1 MALANHVLSILS
13 KDDLALLQP
22 HLEAVPLTLRQAV
35 EEPNLPIKFAYF
47 PDDGIV
53 SVVANGG
60 RGRVVE
66 VGIIGRDGVTAQPVI
81 MGTDRSA
88 NSAFVQVE
96 GTGHRIAVDILR
108 KAMRKS
114 VTLQQTMLAV
124 VQAFIMQA
132 SHTALAN
139 GTGKIEERL
148 ARWLL
153 MAHDRL
159 SGDALGL
166 THEFL
171 AVTLGVR
178 RAGVTVALQ
187 NLEAGGL
194 IATKRKAIEV
204 RDRAG
209 LVKLAADIYGVP
221 ETEQARLTGWKPAQ
235 AADTTCLAARLNPV
249 GDEPGGV
256 ERQDRDD
263 AERDRH
269 RDVARPVRAGSRR
282 TSRGRAWR
290 GRSRN

>member
-22 HLEAVPLTLRQAV
+22 HLEPVQLTFRMSA
-35 EEPNLPIKFAYF
+35 EEPNAPIKFAYF
-47 PDDGIV
+47 PEDGIV

-66 VGIIGRDGVTAQPVI
+66 VGIIGRDSMSAQPVI

-88 NSAFVQVE
+88 NSTFVQVE
-96 GTGHRIAVDILR
+96 GSGQRMATDALR
-108 KAMRKS
+108 DAMRKS
-114 VTLQQTMLAV
+114 ASLQHTLLAV

-139 GTGKIEERL
+139 GTGKIEERM

-159 SGDALGL
+159 NGDELPL

-171 AVTLGVR
+171 AIMLGVR

-187 NLEAGGL
+187 NLEAAGL
-194 IATKRKAIEV
+194 IGTKRKVIEV
-204 RDRAG
+204 RNRAG

-221 ETEQARLTGWKPAQ
+221 EAEQARLTGWKS
-235 AADTTCLAARLNPV
+235 TK
-249 GDEPGGV
+249 
-256 ERQDRDD
+256 
-263 AERDRH
+263 
-269 RDVARPVRAGSRR
+269 R
-282 TSRGRAWR
+282 TK
-290 GRSRN
+290 

>member
-22 HLEAVPLTLRQAV
+22 HLEPVELAFRMNA

-47 PDDGIV
+47 PEDGIV

-66 VGIIGRDGVTAQPVI
+66 VGLIGRDGVTAQPVI

-88 NSAFVQVE
+88 NATFVQVE
-96 GTGHRIAVDILR
+96 GSGHRVDVEIFR
-108 KAMRKS
+108 KAIRKS
-114 VTLQQTMLAV
+114 TTLQHTLLAV
-124 VQAFIMQA
+124 VQAFHMQA

-139 GTGKIEERL
+139 GTGKIEERM

-159 SGDALGL
+159 SGDELPL

-171 AVTLGVR
+171 AIMLGVR

-187 NLEAGGL
+187 SLEASGL
-194 IATKRKAIEV
+194 IGTKRKVIEV
-204 RDRAG
+204 RNRAG

-221 ETEQARLTGWKPAQ
+221 EAEQARLTGWKSNKS
-235 AADTTCLAARLNPV
+235 TK
-249 GDEPGGV
+249 
-256 ERQDRDD
+256 
-263 AERDRH
+263 
-269 RDVARPVRAGSRR
+269 
-282 TSRGRAWR
+282 
-290 GRSRN
+290 